1 MISRRLKC
9 VSTSQAKQQQPPTT
23 DALVIIL
30 LAQPGG
36 KIPWPSSPPLKNVF
50 CIILGRLFLSV
61 SQREMISARSYI
73 RTDVRCPKQIP
84 DDHKLR
90 RVGRDRARP
99 LNYTSAG
106 ALAVD
111 QLNSTD
117 STQQASDSSL
127 VISVY
132 SIRSD
137 HRSSSRGALLLQLTS
152 AAAFYL

>member
-9 VSTSQAKQQQPPTT
+9 VSTSQAKQQQPPT

-84 DDHKLR
+84 EDHKLR
-90 RVGRDRARP
+90 RVGRDRAPTELHIRWC
-99 LNYTSAG
+99 SG
-106 ALAVD
+106 RG
-111 QLNSTD
+111 
-117 STQQASDSSL
+117 STQLTPHSKQASDSSL